1 MYRLHLPSLVM
12 WNRSY
17 LLTSQLVLLPTLI
30 IVVYFLWGFTIYTGF
45 LSFTDSKF
53 LPNHNWV
60 GLKQYYLLWSNA
72 RWLTAYGNLFIFGG
86 LYLLICVLLGGLLA
100 VLMDQEVLFE
110 NLFRTVYLYP
120 MSLSL
125 VVTGLSWQWL
135 LNPTLGLQKILNDF
149 GFHGFALDWI
159 VSSQYSIYAVVLAA
173 VWHGSGLIMILF
185 LAGLR
190 AVDEDIWKSINVEG
204 IPAWKAYLWIILPQ
218 LRPILLAAILLLT
231 FNVVRS
237 FDLVVAMTS
246 GGPGFSSD
254 VPAKYIYDYFFS
266 RSNIA
271 RGAAAAVC
279 TVLTVLLIIS
289 PYLYFELRK
298 KND

>member
-1 MYRLHLPSLVM
+1 M

-17 LLTSQLVLLPTLI
+17 ILSSQLVLIPTI
-30 IVVYFLWGFTIYTGF
+30 VIVVYFLWGFTLYTGF

-53 LPNHNWV
+53 LPSHNWV
-60 GLKQYYLLWSNA
+60 GLKQYHLLWSNS
-72 RWLTAYGNLFIFGG
+72 RWIMAYKNLFIFGG
-86 LYLLICVLLGGLLA
+86 LYLLLCILLGGFLAILL
-100 VLMDQEVLFE
+100 DQKVLFE

-125 VVTGLSWQWL
+125 VVTGLSWQWI
-135 LNPTLGLQKILNDF
+135 LNPTLGIQKVVNDL
-149 GFHGFALDWI
+149 GFHEFALDWI
-159 VSSQYSIYAVVLAA
+159 VSSEFSIYAVVLAA
-173 VWHGSGLIMILF
+173 VWHGTGLIMILF

-190 AVDEDIWKSINVEG
+190 AIDEDIWKSIWVEG
-204 IPAWKAYLWIILPQ
+204 IPAFKAYLWIIIPQ

-231 FNVVRS
+231 FNVIRS
-237 FDLVVAMTS
+237 FDLIVALTS

-254 VPAKYIYDYFFS
+254 VPAKYIYDYFFA

-271 RGAAAAVC
+271 RGSAAAVC
-279 TVLTVLLIIS
+279 TVITVLLIIS

-298 KND
+298 KSD

>member
-1 MYRLHLPSLVM
+1 M

-17 LLTSQLVLLPTLI
+17 ILSSQLVLIPPLV
-30 IVVYFLWGFTIYTGF
+30 IVVYFLWGFTLYTGF

-53 LPNHNWV
+53 LPSHNWA
-60 GLKQYYLLWSNA
+60 GLKQYHLLWSNP
-72 RWLTAYGNLFIFGG
+72 RWIMAYKNLIIFGG
-86 LYLLICVLLGGLLA
+86 LYLLLCILLGGFLAILL
-100 VLMDQEVLFE
+100 DQKVLFE

-125 VVTGLSWQWL
+125 VVTGLSWQWI
-135 LNPTLGLQKILNDF
+135 LNPTLGIQKVVNDL
-149 GFHGFALDWI
+149 GFHEFALDWI
-159 VSSQYSIYAVVLAA
+159 VSSEFSIYAVVLAA
-173 VWHGSGLIMILF
+173 VWHGTGLIMILF

-190 AVDEDIWKSINVEG
+190 AIDEDIWKSIWVEG
-204 IPAWKAYLWIILPQ
+204 IPAFKAYLWIIIPQ

-231 FNVVRS
+231 FNVIRS
-237 FDLVVAMTS
+237 FDLIVALTS

-254 VPAKYIYDYFFS
+254 VPAKYIYDYFFA

-279 TVLTVLLIIS
+279 TVITVLLIIT

-298 KND
+298 KSD